1 MVTHTGSRSLRIT
14 DATPTEAYKYAL
26 VNSNWLDVQPQ
37 TTYLVRCHVR
47 GSNVGKA
54 FVGMAFEGAGEH
66 RQALPIGDYDWQPVT
81 FRVTVPSG
89 STRVSIQFLADGVT
103 DGLWI
108 DDVLMEYSPVQLAG
122 IREVQYPRAY
132 ASWYPRTPGEVSRTL
147 LVVDLQHADRDTRAM
162 LTALQGIVNR
172 QRPRLYLLNPTNPP
186 GYDALW
192 LEEMRGHG
200 YTGPE
205 ELLAD
210 AATAIERFRG
220 EITGCIVWDPDL
232 PGSVNVAWMLAGLK
246 NALPTSPAGIGKF
259 GLPVVEDLRG
269 RWTRNVDAYR
279 YVWDHFW
286 DRMCPHLLAWE
297 YPLSD
302 ALQSRDVM
310 VQHNVFQFWVSA
322 YTDRELGADPPA
334 EMAFVEELLAKT
346 PGNVPVMGWPMYGT
360 KGVEEYTA
368 VRLLSEFGKWVPG
381 TGYTSN
387 GSVHSAIHPA
397 PGVFRQ
403 TNATAVA
410 AAPDLR
416 ADKLYVST
424 NILDSG
430 DAHWYWQF
438 YQRQIW
444 ADPARGTAPTGYGMN
459 VTLLDALP
467 LVAQWYYEHRAPR
480 DSFFAMLYMNA
491 PVYASRFAEEDR
503 ERIWR
508 EYVARLDEY
517 RRQLDMQGVELYSGE
532 TAGHRRPRTCCGVSR
547 VTCRAS
553 STFSPTSDATPT
565 RRPTTLHRC
574 STAWLCSA
582 R

>member
-1 MVTHTGSRSLRIT
+1 MAAQDILRAESADSRKSIHRQVLRVAGFADLGPKRVGTAELDDAVAHTGSHSLRIT
-14 DATPTEAYKYAL
+14 DATPTEAFKYAL
-26 VNSNWLDVQPQ
+26 VNSNWLDVQRQ

-47 GSNVGKA
+47 GRNVGKA

-66 RQALPIGDYDWQPVT
+66 RQALPVGDYDWQPVT

-89 STRVSIQFLADGVT
+89 STRVSIQFVTDGIS

-108 DDVLMEYSPVQLAG
+108 DDVALEYSPVQLAD
-122 IREVQYPRAY
+122 IREVRSARSY
-132 ASWYPRTPGEVSRTL
+132 ATWYPRTPGDVPRTL
-147 LVVDLQHADRDTRAM
+147 QVVDIQRADLDTRAM

-172 QRPRLYLLNPTNPP
+172 ERPRLYLLNPTNPA
-186 GYDALW
+186 GYDAMW
-192 LEEMRGHG
+192 LDEMRSHG
-200 YTGPE
+200 YTGAE
-205 ELLAD
+205 EPLSDAD
-210 AATAIERFRG
+210 AVERFRR

-232 PGSVNVAWMLAGLK
+232 PGSVNVAWMLAGLT
-246 NALPTSPAGIGKF
+246 NALPTSPAGISKY

-279 YVWDHFW
+279 YAWDRFR

-302 ALQSRDVM
+302 ALSSRDVM

-322 YTDRELGADPPA
+322 YADRELGADPPA

-387 GSVHSAIHPA
+387 GSVHSAIHPDA
-397 PGVFRQ
+397 AVFRQ
-403 TNATAVA
+403 ATARDVA
-410 AAPDLR
+410 PAATLR
-416 ADKLYVST
+416 ADKLYITT

-444 ADPARGTAPTGYGMN
+444 ADPARGTVPTGYGMN
-459 VTLLDALP
+459 VTLADALP
-467 LVAQWYYEHRAPR
+467 LVAQWYYEHRAPAIR
-480 DSFFAMLYMNA
+480 
-491 PVYASRFAEEDR
+491 
-503 ERIWR
+503 
-508 EYVARLDEY
+508 
-517 RRQLDMQGVELYSGE
+517 
-532 TAGHRRPRTCCGVSR
+532 
-547 VTCRAS
+547 S
-553 STFSPTSDATPT
+553 SP
-565 RRPTTLHRC
+565 C
-574 STAWLCSA
+574 ST
-582 R
+582 